1 MKNPQKL
8 NLKKLISISFLI
20 VFLPLI
26 FFYKFFINEFR
37 KYQNFARDEN
47 EKEFKQII
55 KNKVIKDEDFSK
67 KDQINFF
74 KYGRN
79 ALIAKDFLAS
89 KEYFSHLIENDPNNH
104 LALHMRGVS
113 KFNLKDYKGA
123 INDFSKA
130 INLDKKSK
138 ISFNNRGIAKMGLKN
153 YQGAL
158 NDFSKAIE
166 IDNNYVN
173 GFLSRGTAN
182 YKLENYRESLLDFDK
197 AIEIRPNDSQIY
209 IGRSIVKE
217 KTNDIKGACSDIKK
231 ASNLSTINQT
241 NKSWYKNN
249 CPN

>member
-1 MKNPQKL
+1 
-8 NLKKLISISFLI
+8 
-20 VFLPLI
+20 
-26 FFYKFFINEFR
+26 
-37 KYQNFARDEN
+37 
-47 EKEFKQII
+47 
-55 KNKVIKDEDFSK
+55 
-67 KDQINFF
+67 
-74 KYGRN
+74 
-79 ALIAKDFLAS
+79 
-89 KEYFSHLIENDPNNH
+89 
-104 LALHMRGVS
+104 
-113 KFNLKDYKGA
+113 
-123 INDFSKA
+123 
-130 INLDKKSK
+130 
-138 ISFNNRGIAKMGLKN
+138 MGLKN

-182 YKLENYRESLLDFDK
+182 YKLENYRDSLLDFDK
-197 AIEIRPNDSQIY
+197 AIEISPNDSQIY